1 MGHFESA
8 AKEGRD
14 VCFWEADVKAHSQS
28 QRQLAVVTA
37 HQNRNPESISE
48 ASTMVLLDIIL
59 GLSLAHS
66 AICVHEWA
74 KGNVAGYAT
83 FMNLISSAFKFR
95 RSAKSL
101 RPGAGRRKR
110 HCPAPPSG
118 GAELDHGVEFREYA
132 DTDTSDGECDPPERG
147 ATDEQDE
154 EDEESEGSEP
164 DESEDRGESE
174 GSNDS
179 SETDDRSEGER
190 SPEEV
195 SLSSSSE
202 SEESDEEEE
211 DNDDD
216 DESNDDDDEGNDK
229 EDDNNDNKDD
239 DDEESYSSDSDSESV
254 SSVSVCNGGESDV
267 DSEVGDDLD
276 ATALPSL
283 VSLAS
288 TSPQGTPRGEK
299 NKDDPATWFWW
310 G

>member
-1 MGHFESA
+1 
-8 AKEGRD
+8 
-14 VCFWEADVKAHSQS
+14 
-28 QRQLAVVTA
+28 
-37 HQNRNPESISE
+37 
-48 ASTMVLLDIIL
+48 MVLLDIIL

-118 GAELDHGVEFREYA
+118 GAELDHGVEFRGYA
-132 DTDTSDGECDPPERG
+132 DADTSDGESEAPERG
-147 ATDEQDE
+147 TTDGKDDE
-154 EDEESEGSEP
+154 SDGSEL

-179 SETDDRSEGER
+179 SETDDRSESGEG

-195 SLSSSSE
+195 ILSSSS
-202 SEESDEEEE
+202 EEEE

-216 DESNDDDDEGNDK
+216 DESND
-229 EDDNNDNKDD
+229 DD

-288 TSPQGTPRGEK
+288 TSPKGTPRGEK